1 VKAAAVL
8 ILFGLAL
15 TSRAYAQR
23 DAMARAFDLERRG
36 DFAGAA
42 DAYLEV
48 LRQRPEDLSALL
60 GLERALTPLH
70 RQAELVNP
78 VRSLLARTPDAG
90 AAYSV
95 GLRGWAA
102 AGEPDSTSAMA
113 ERWASLEPTEE
124 GPFRDWGAVLLEQ
137 RDRAGARKAYL
148 TGRERL
154 GRPAALAPELAQLAA
169 ADGDYETAARE
180 WLLALGELAG
190 YKLAATA
197 SLARTPPPR
206 QADVLRELG
215 KSSGIGRRLA
225 AELLAR
231 WGDPVAGYALL
242 KSELPAAN
250 PAALDAL
257 RQFLDAL
264 RAEEGKSAQRVRGQ
278 VLEEMAAR
286 SLGAPAARTRLEA
299 ARAYADGGDPA
310 AARRMLALLAADR
323 AAPPQLAASAAATL
337 VGILVEEGEVAE
349 AERRL
354 SQLGA
359 TFDAE
364 ERGALQRRVAWGWI
378 RQGELDRAETLV
390 SIDSTVEGMALAGRI
405 RLYRGDLAGA
415 SDLLRSAGPYAGTR
429 DDATA
434 RTALLALIQPIE
446 DDSLPALGSALLEL
460 ERGDTTRAVRG
471 LEKVAGGLAPTA
483 GGAELYFLAGRI
495 EAARGSTSEAERLL
509 RLASA
514 TEAPATAPA
523 AELELARLL
532 LSAGRTTEATGL
544 LEHLILAWPGSAV
557 VPQAR
562 RLLDAIHGGVPQ
574 T

>member
-1 VKAAAVL
+1 
-8 ILFGLAL
+8 
-15 TSRAYAQR
+15 
-23 DAMARAFDLERRG
+23 
-36 DFAGAA
+36 
-42 DAYLEV
+42 
-48 LRQRPEDLSALL
+48 
-60 GLERALTPLH
+60 
-70 RQAELVNP
+70 
-78 VRSLLARTPDAG
+78 
-90 AAYSV
+90 
-95 GLRGWAA
+95 
-102 AGEPDSTSAMA
+102 
-113 ERWASLEPTEE
+113 
-124 GPFRDWGAVLLEQ
+124 
-137 RDRAGARKAYL
+137 
-148 TGRERL
+148 
-154 GRPAALAPELAQLAA
+154 
-169 ADGDYETAARE
+169 
-180 WLLALGELAG
+180 
-190 YKLAATA
+190 
-197 SLARTPPPR
+197 
-206 QADVLRELG
+206 
-215 KSSGIGRRLA
+215 
-225 AELLAR
+225 
-231 WGDPVAGYALL
+231 
-242 KSELPAAN
+242 
-250 PAALDAL
+250 
-257 RQFLDAL
+257 
-264 RAEEGKSAQRVRGQ
+264 
-278 VLEEMAAR
+278 
-286 SLGAPAARTRLEA
+286 
-299 ARAYADGGDPA
+299 
-310 AARRMLALLAADR
+310 MLALLAADR

-337 VGILVEEGEVAE
+337 VGILVEEGDVAG

-405 RLYRGDLAGA
+405 RLFRGDLAGA
-415 SDLLRSAGPYAGTR
+415 ADLLRSAGPYAGTR

-471 LEKVAGGLAPTA
+471 LEKVAGELAPTA

-495 EAARGSTSEAERLL
+495 QAARGSASEAERLL

-532 LSAGRTTEATGL
+532 LTAGRTTEATGL

-562 RLLDAIHGGVPQ
+562 RLLDAIHGGVLQ